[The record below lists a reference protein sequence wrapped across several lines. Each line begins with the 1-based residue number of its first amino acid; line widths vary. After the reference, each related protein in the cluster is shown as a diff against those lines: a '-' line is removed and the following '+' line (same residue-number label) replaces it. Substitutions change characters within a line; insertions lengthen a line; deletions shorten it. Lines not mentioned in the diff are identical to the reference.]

1 MHLGRGVGEKLM
13 IETILVTIVG
23 IEAIGI
29 MFLEIFGSPKQQA
42 NAFELDESFVKKPEV
57 KTLLANQGIYNGL
70 FGALIIG
77 TRVLL
82 NGPQLTLMLELEM
95 LFVVLVAI
103 YGSLTAAKKI
113 IFIQGLPAFLALIFL
128 IL

>member
-1 MHLGRGVGEKLM
+1 M
-13 IETILVTIVG
+13 IETILIAIVS

-29 MFLEIFGSPKQQA
+29 MILEMFGAPKQQA
-42 NAFELDESFVKKPEV
+42 NAFELDESFVKMPEV
-57 KTLLANQGIYNGL
+57 KTLLANQGMYNGL

-77 TRVLL
+77 TLVFLK
-82 NGPQLTLMLELEM
+82 GPQQTTMLELEM

-113 IFIQGLPAFLALIFL
+113 LIIQGLPAFLAFMVLIF
-128 IL
+128 